1 MTALFVGCDRHSET
15 LQNKE
20 EVQYYDRNGDGRVD
34 LEIHHFPGVGDADWD
49 LADTNFDG
57 RYDTKTVYGLAV
69 RKTAVDIPV
78 PTGVKIEKK
87 P

>member
-1 MTALFVGCDRHSET
+1 MGCARHSET
-15 LQNKE
+15 LQEKE
-20 EVQYYDRNGDGRVD
+20 QVHYYDRNSDGRVD
-34 LEIHHFPGVGDADWD
+34 LEVHHFPRVYDADWE

-57 RYDTKTVYGLAV
+57 RYDVKTVYGYAV
-69 RKTAVDIPV
+69 QKTAVDIPV